1 MAFWDIF
8 GGKAV
13 EKGLELIDDLYTS
26 DEESAEIKRKNME
39 SAANAKIE
47 LMKAYAPFKLAQR
60 YLAFSFA
67 AVFLF
72 ILVNGVL
79 GQLYGIIDVQNVQ
92 AARDF
97 ADSMW
102 LGEIVIMI
110 MTFYFGGGLASSIKK
125 GKN

>member
-13 EKGLELIDDLYTS
+13 EKGLDLIDDLYTS
-26 DEESAEIKRKNME
+26 DEESADIIRKDRE

-67 AVFLF
+67 GTFLF

-79 GQLYGIIDVQNVQ
+79 GQLYGIIPIENVQ
-92 AARDF
+92 AAREF